1 MISKKERRIP
11 PMIFKTRF
19 LCSNLKQSV
28 REALAGRTKFN
39 DTHFEELQNSSLT
52 AKFKILNLVS
62 EENIAHNKSGK
73 STQIFFFSN
82 KRYFEPINNE
92 ITYLYIFCF
101 Y

>member
-1 MISKKERRIP
+1 MILTTFSLFCR
-11 PMIFKTRF
+11 
-19 LCSNLKQSV
+19 NLKLSV

-73 STQIFFFSN
+73 ID
-82 KRYFEPINNE
+82 
-92 ITYLYIFCF
+92 
-101 Y
+101 